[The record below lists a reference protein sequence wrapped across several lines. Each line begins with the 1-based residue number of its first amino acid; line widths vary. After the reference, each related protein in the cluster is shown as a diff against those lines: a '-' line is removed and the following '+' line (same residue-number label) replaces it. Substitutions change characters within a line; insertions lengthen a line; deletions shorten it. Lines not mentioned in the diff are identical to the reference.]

1 MSHWN
6 QSPEALR
13 QAMLEAGVH
22 RAWIVTP
29 PGTGEV
35 RASHPLFEPIAAAV
49 AADER
54 DYHTHQGVF
63 FEIGAASG
71 HLLSAAVHKTVRGLA
86 AGGVR
91 FWIYEEVEGFVR
103 DGLRLA
109 RGMGHKNA
117 LAGLW
122 WGGGKGVVARRAD
135 VDHTDPIVRKAL
147 YNDYGRFMTGIRG
160 CYVTAEDAGTT
171 TEDMADVFATTR
183 HTTCIPE
190 RLGGSG
196 NPSKLTA
203 TGVVVGME
211 AALRFRGMGT
221 IQGKTV
227 AMQGLGNV
235 SRFMIKDLVER
246 GVGRIVGTD
255 VDAAAIELTR
265 AMNPDAPLE
274 ARVVPIGDNSI
285 LAEPADIVAPN
296 AVGAILNART
306 VPTIQA
312 PIVCGAANNQL
323 EDHDRDGPALR
334 DQGVLYAPDFLVNR
348 MGIVNCANE
357 CYGSFEDDPAILSH
371 LDHET
376 EHGIFQRSLQVYRR
390 AHLSGRTPAEEA
402 QRLADELSEV
412 PHPIWGNRGQQIID
426 SLVRTSWAEQA
437 PFQP

>member
-1 MSHWN
+1 MSIWN

-13 QAMLEAGVH
+13 LAMLEAGLR

-35 RASHPLFEPIAAAV
+35 RASHPLLEPIAAAV
-49 AADER
+49 QADER
-54 DYHTHQGVF
+54 DYHGHQAVF
-63 FEIGAASG
+63 FEIGSASG
-71 HLLSAAVHKTVRGLA
+71 HLLSAAIHRTVRGQA

-91 FWIYEEVEGFVR
+91 FWVYDEVEAFVR

-122 WGGGKGVVARRAD
+122 WGGGKGVVARRPD
-135 VDHTDPIVRKAL
+135 QDHTDPAVRRAM
-147 YNDYGRFMTGIRG
+147 YNDYGRFMTGLRG

-171 TEDMADVFATTR
+171 TPDMADVFATTR

-190 RLGGSG
+190 QLGGSG

-211 AALRFRGMGT
+211 AALAFRGMGDLR
-221 IQGKTV
+221 GKTV

-235 SRFMIKDLVER
+235 SRYMVRDLVER

-255 VDAAAIELTR
+255 VSADAIELTR
-265 AMNPDAPLE
+265 ALNPGAPLE
-274 ARVVPIGDNSI
+274 ARVVPIGDNAI
-285 LAEPADIVAPN
+285 LAEPADILAPN
-296 AVGAILNART
+296 AVGGILNPDTIPGIRAR
-306 VPTIQA
+306 
-312 PIVCGAANNQL
+312 IVCGAANNQL
-323 EDHDRDGPALR
+323 EDHDRDGPALQER
-334 DQGVLYAPDFLVNR
+334 RVLYAPDFLVNR

-357 CYGSFEDDPAILSH
+357 AFGSFEGDPAILSH
-371 LDHET
+371 LDHEA
-376 EHGIFQRSLQVYRR
+376 EHGIYQRSLQVYRR

-402 QRLADELSEV
+402 QVLADQLSET
-412 PHPIWGNRGQQIID
+412 PHPIHGNRGQQIID
-426 SLVRTSWAEQA
+426 SLVRTGWADQA
-437 PFQP
+437 PL